1 MIEALVVIAL
11 LVSIVS
17 GVFYLIGCMPVSE
30 DDFDE
35 FYLYH

>member
-11 LVSIVS
+11 LVS

-35 FYLYH
+35 FDLYH